1 MSTVNRLTA
10 AFGLALVLLTGG
22 QPLDFARAERPS
34 SEADRAPRTRMDSPR
49 EPTRSLHLAQAEPA
63 EEPPRDPFAEDP
75 FASED
80 TGEAEPAPIPDPLE
94 PWNRGMF
101 WVNDRL
107 YLYGLEPTAR
117 GYRTVVPRPVR
128 TSLRNAFNNLG
139 EPTHFL
145 NALLQGR
152 PSDAGRAIGR
162 LVINSTMGI
171 GGLFD
176 PAGWYLEPVD
186 RGFDQTFSKWGISP
200 GFYVVWPL
208 LGPSTA
214 RGTVAYTA
222 GVYTDPLTY
231 VEGEDDLAVT
241 TGLFVLRTVN
251 DYSFRIGEY
260 GSMKQHALDP
270 YISLKN
276 LYEQQLRKRRRE

>member
-1 MSTVNRLTA
+1 MA
-10 AFGLALVLLTGG
+10 ACGLVLVLLTGG
-22 QPLDFARAERPS
+22 LPPGPARADAPS
-34 SEADRAPRTRMDSPR
+34 SAADRAPRTRIDPPR
-49 EPTRSLHLAQAEPA
+49 EPTRSLRLAQTDP
-63 EEPPRDPFAEDP
+63 EEPPRDPFARDP

-94 PWNRGMF
+94 PWNRAMF

-128 TSLRNAFNNLG
+128 RSLRNAFNNLG

-145 NALLQGR
+145 NALLQAR

-162 LVINSTMGI
+162 LVINSTVGI

-176 PAGWYLEPVD
+176 PAGLYLEPVD
-186 RGFDQTFSKWGISP
+186 RGFDQTFAKWGVSP

-208 LGPSTA
+208 LGPSSA
-214 RGTVAYTA
+214 RGTVAYAA
-222 GVYTDPLTY
+222 GLYTDPLTY
-231 VEGEDDLAVT
+231 VEGEDDFAVT

-276 LYEQQLRKRRRE
+276 LYEQQLRKRRRQ